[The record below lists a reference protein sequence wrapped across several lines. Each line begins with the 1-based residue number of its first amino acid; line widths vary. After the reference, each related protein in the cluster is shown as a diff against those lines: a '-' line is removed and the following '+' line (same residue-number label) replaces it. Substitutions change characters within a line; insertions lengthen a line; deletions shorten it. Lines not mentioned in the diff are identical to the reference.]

1 MRRARVKSIFWG
13 ILLIVTAACV
23 VMSYMGFIDAGNP
36 IKIGFTVIFAGIMI
50 TSLIDLNF
58 FGFFF
63 PAALICIM
71 FDDLWGIEKLTPWP
85 VLGIAILLTVGF
97 SLIFKKKPRQHC
109 PNDYSDNV
117 VEEYADAGDSIVNCD
132 AKFNGV
138 NKYIHS
144 KCLRKVNV
152 KCVFGGVEL
161 YLDNATLAPEGAT
174 INLDVAFGGVDIFVP
189 KGWKVVNNVS
199 ASFGAVD
206 ESGRT
211 ATMEGAPTLYINGKV
226 AFGGADIKY
235 V

>member
-1 MRRARVKSIFWG
+1 MRRGRLKSIFWG
-13 ILLIVTAACV
+13 ILLIVTATFV
-23 VMSYMGFIDAGNP
+23 VMSYMGYIDAGNP

-58 FGFFF
+58 FGVFF

-85 VLGIAILLTVGF
+85 VLGISILLTIGF
-97 SLIFKKKPRQHC
+97 SLIFKKKPKKHC
-109 PNDYSDNV
+109 HNDYSDNV
-117 VEEYADAGDSIVNCD
+117 VEDYADDAVVNCE
-132 AKFNGV
+132 ATFNGV
-138 NKYIHS
+138 NKYIRS
-144 KCLRKVNV
+144 NCLRKVNV

-161 YLDNATLAPEGAT
+161 YLDNAILAPEGAS
-174 INLDVAFGGVDIFVP
+174 IELDVAFGGVDIFVP

-199 ASFGAVD
+199 ATFGAVD

-211 ATMEGAPTLYINGKV
+211 ASMEGAPTLYINGKV
-226 AFGGADIKY
+226 AFGGAEIKF